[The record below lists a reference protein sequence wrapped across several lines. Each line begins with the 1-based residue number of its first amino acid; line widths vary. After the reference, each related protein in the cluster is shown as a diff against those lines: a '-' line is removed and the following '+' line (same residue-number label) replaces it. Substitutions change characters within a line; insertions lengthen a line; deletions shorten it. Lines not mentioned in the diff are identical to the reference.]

1 MCHGAVADQVG
12 MLEHKLIERL
22 LADQRLSNLVV
33 VEREGLPQTL
43 QKKATCEEPWL
54 VLGEMTSSIQQV

>member
-33 VEREGLPQTL
+33 VERERVYLELYERKPL
-43 QKKATCEEPWL
+43 ARSH
-54 VLGEMTSSIQQV
+54 GER